1 MLSNN
6 GLSGIDDWPCR
17 VAATGFSRR
26 MGRFFGWPDL
36 PRETPNRLKN
46 KMAQEV
52 QRHYLG
58 DKELKS
64 ILTT

>member
-1 MLSNN
+1 MLLNN
-6 GLSGIDDWPCR
+6 DLLGITDRPCR
-17 VAATGFSRR
+17 VVATGFLCR
-26 MGRFFGWPDL
+26 MGRFFGRPDL

-58 DKELKS
+58 DK
-64 ILTT
+64 